1 MNFTIKIVSRNLI
14 VLNMTRVC
22 LELVYWILISPLYD
36 FFQESSISILRGV
49 GDEEDDEDLE
59 VGDILNDE
67 EIDTILEDS
76 DDDTDR

>member
-1 MNFTIKIVSRNLI
+1 MII
-14 VLNMTRVC
+14 
-22 LELVYWILISPLYD
+22 
-36 FFQESSISILRGV
+36 FQESSISILRGV

-76 DDDTDR
+76 DDDTER

>member
-1 MNFTIKIVSRNLI
+1 MII
-14 VLNMTRVC
+14 
-22 LELVYWILISPLYD
+22 
-36 FFQESSISILRGV
+36 FQESSISILRGV
-49 GDEEDDEDLE
+49 GGEEDDEDLE

>member
-1 MNFTIKIVSRNLI
+1 MII
-14 VLNMTRVC
+14 
-22 LELVYWILISPLYD
+22 
-36 FFQESSISILRGV
+36 FQESSMSILRGV

>member
-1 MNFTIKIVSRNLI
+1 M
-14 VLNMTRVC
+14 
-22 LELVYWILISPLYD
+22 
-36 FFQESSISILRGV
+36 SILRGV

>member
-1 MNFTIKIVSRNLI
+1 MII
-14 VLNMTRVC
+14 
-22 LELVYWILISPLYD
+22 
-36 FFQESSISILRGV
+36 FQESSISILRGV

-76 DDDTDR
+76 DDDTTDR

>member
-1 MNFTIKIVSRNLI
+1 MII
-14 VLNMTRVC
+14 
-22 LELVYWILISPLYD
+22 
-36 FFQESSISILRGV
+36 FQESSISILRGV

-76 DDDTDR
+76 DDDTDRYVNLNLQSFGAFFSRMYELYL

>member
-1 MNFTIKIVSRNLI
+1 MSAETWYV

-22 LELVYWILISPLYD
+22 LEFVYWILISPLYD

>member
-1 MNFTIKIVSRNLI
+1 VINGGDHPDQSSTE
-14 VLNMTRVC
+14 LNG
-22 LELVYWILISPLYD
+22 LE
-36 FFQESSISILRGV
+36 ESSISILRGV

>member
-1 MNFTIKIVSRNLI
+1 MII
-14 VLNMTRVC
+14 
-22 LELVYWILISPLYD
+22 
-36 FFQESSISILRGV
+36 FQESSISILRGV

-76 DDDTDR
+76 DDDTDRYVKSQFTVFWGLL

>member
-1 MNFTIKIVSRNLI
+1 MII
-14 VLNMTRVC
+14 
-22 LELVYWILISPLYD
+22 
-36 FFQESSISILRGV
+36 FQESSISILRGV

-76 DDDTDR
+76 DDDTDRYVSLNLQSFGSFFST

>member
-1 MNFTIKIVSRNLI
+1 MII
-14 VLNMTRVC
+14 
-22 LELVYWILISPLYD
+22 
-36 FFQESSISILRGV
+36 FQESSISILRGV

-76 DDDTDR
+76 DDDTDRYVSLNLQSFGAFFSRMYELYLCSLNTILHK

>member
-1 MNFTIKIVSRNLI
+1 MII
-14 VLNMTRVC
+14 
-22 LELVYWILISPLYD
+22 
-36 FFQESSISILRGV
+36 FQESSISILRGV

-67 EIDTILEDS
+67 EMDTILEDS

>member
-1 MNFTIKIVSRNLI
+1 MII
-14 VLNMTRVC
+14 
-22 LELVYWILISPLYD
+22 
-36 FFQESSISILRGV
+36 FQESSISILRGV

-76 DDDTDR
+76 DDETDR

>member
-1 MNFTIKIVSRNLI
+1 MII
-14 VLNMTRVC
+14 
-22 LELVYWILISPLYD
+22 
-36 FFQESSISILRGV
+36 FQESSISILRGV